1 MGCPFGAAWQKKK
14 KGRKKE
20 ARSNIP
26 NVVFVRLHVWV
37 PKIFEFVMTGTASV
51 LFGTTVGIQGVLNG
65 CSLNKKLNELVSEQM
80 PPISKK
86 L

>member
-1 MGCPFGAAWQKKK
+1 MTLGCPFGAAWKKKK

-20 ARSNIP
+20 SRSNIP
-26 NVVFVRLHVWV
+26 NVVFVCLHIWV
-37 PKIFEFVMTGTASV
+37 PKIFEF
-51 LFGTTVGIQGVLNG
+51 GTTVGIQAALSG

-86 L
+86 P